1 MGSRN
6 NEQREEQHKAGG
18 SEPVQETVALG
29 WRGLLCGQRP
39 APIGLCEP
47 GSESGI
53 YSKGDGSHG
62 GDLDRERHGLV
73 GCLSITLM

>member
-6 NEQREEQHKAGG
+6 NEQRKVQRKAGG
-18 SEPVQETVALG
+18 RSLFKRQWQWGEGFAV
-29 WRGLLCGQRP
+29 W
-39 APIGLCEP
+39 LCEP

-73 GCLSITLM
+73 GGLSITLM